1 MASNTYAPG
10 NDPSD
15 EHPPDGVTNAHVNC
29 DVDDG
34 TEAFHHTL
42 GEDANQAAAG
52 NHLHFN
58 KGSGIQR
65 PAASKLTEGLF
76 FTIIAGTGVAS
87 ITYVCLQ
94 SATNTYSWK
103 VVATG

>member
-1 MASNTYAPG
+1 MASNAYAPG

-42 GEDANQAAAG
+42 GSDPNQSAPG
-52 NHLHFN
+52 NHQHFN
-58 KGSGIQR
+58 KGTLIQR

-76 FTIIAGTGVAS
+76 FTVVAGVGVAS

-94 SATNTYSWK
+94 SITNTYSWK
-103 VVATG
+103 VLATG